1 MTNIEVLEVN
11 LPSRAHLDDVVE
23 DDYIEDFPGSA
34 GEPTGKTK
42 KTSFEKIRKMQRK
55 AEEEAWGPF
64 RTEEEWDLARW
75 LMTSS
80 VSQTKL
86 DEFLKLPLVHTVSMI
101 GNYIC

>member
-1 MTNIEVLEVN
+1 
-11 LPSRAHLDDVVE
+11 
-23 DDYIEDFPGSA
+23 
-34 GEPTGKTK
+34 
-42 KTSFEKIRKMQRK
+42 MQRK

-86 DEFLKLPLVHTVSMI
+86 DEFLKLPVVRTVSMI